1 MQTLSFSININ
12 AAPETV
18 WFVLWNDLLYRKWTT
33 VFCEGSYAVST
44 WQPGSRIHFLS
55 PGGRGMYA
63 DIVEMEAPR
72 SMRFKH
78 LGEIVDFE
86 ETTPP
91 ENWSD
96 TIEAYQLEATAA
108 GTKLHVS
115 VDTLEAYCGPFEDMF
130 PKALE
135 IVKALSED
143 FQIHISTHVLAD
155 IETVWQCFTQPEH
168 VTQWNQASDDWHT
181 PHAEADLRVGGTFT
195 HRMEA
200 KDGSMGFDF
209 IGTFDVVEPFT
220 RLAYHMEDGRKVN
233 VTFTE
238 TDTGTQVHESFDPEY
253 ENSFELQY
261 AGWGAI
267 LESFRQ
273 YTEGRH
279 E

>member
-1 MQTLSFSININ
+1 
-12 AAPETV
+12 
-18 WFVLWNDLLYRKWTT
+18 
-33 VFCEGSYAVST
+33 
-44 WQPGSRIHFLS
+44 
-55 PGGRGMYA
+55 
-63 DIVEMEAPR
+63 
-72 SMRFKH
+72 
-78 LGEIVDFE
+78 
-86 ETTPP
+86 
-91 ENWSD
+91 
-96 TIEAYQLEATAA
+96 
-108 GTKLHVS
+108 
-115 VDTLEAYCGPFEDMF
+115 MF

-181 PHAEADLRVGGTFT
+181 PHAEADLRVGGSFT

-238 TDTGTQVHESFDPEY
+238 TDTGTQVHEAFDPEY

-273 YTEGRH
+273 YTEGQH

>member
-1 MQTLSFSININ
+1 MQTLSFSIAIN
-12 AAPETV
+12 ASPDTV
-18 WFVLWNDLLYRKWTT
+18 WFVLWNDELYRQWTT
-33 VFCEGSYAVST
+33 AFSEGSFAVST

-55 PGGRGMYA
+55 PAGRGMYA

-78 LGEIVDFE
+78 LGEVIDFE
-86 ETTPP
+86 ETPAP
-91 ENWSD
+91 DNWSE
-96 TIEAYQLEATAA
+96 TMEAYTLEATAT
-108 GTKLHVS
+108 GTVLHVTL
-115 VDTLEAYCGPFEDMF
+115 DTLEAYCAPFEEMF

-135 IVKALSED
+135 TIKSLSED

-168 VTQWNQASDDWHT
+168 VTQWNQASEDWHT
-181 PHAEADLRVGGTFT
+181 PHAEADVQTGGTFT
-195 HRMEA
+195 YRMEA
-200 KDGSMGFDF
+200 RDGSMGFDF
-209 IGTFDVVEPFT
+209 VGTYDAVEPFT
-220 RLAYHMEDGRKVN
+220 HLAYHMEDGRSVS

-273 YTEGRH
+273 YVEQSS
-279 E
+279 